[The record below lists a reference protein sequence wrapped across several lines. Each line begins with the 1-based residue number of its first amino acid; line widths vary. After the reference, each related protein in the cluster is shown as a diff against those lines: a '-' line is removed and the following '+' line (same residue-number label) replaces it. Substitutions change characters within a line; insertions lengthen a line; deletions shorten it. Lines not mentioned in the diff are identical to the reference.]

1 MIVNMRDPES
11 LARWLAIWPSRHW
24 QQLAAMCAVHPQW
37 REAALAAREIVR
49 GGCAQRVYLPPLSD

>member
-49 GGCAQRVYLPPLSD
+49 SGRVPAVS

>member
-1 MIVNMRDPES
+1 MIINMRDPES
-11 LARWLAIWPSRHW
+11 LARWLAIWPARHW

-49 GGCAQRVYLPPLSD
+49 SGRVPAVR